1 MFLGDSLIIFDFKT
15 KTMIKINFQSV
26 SLWNSIL
33 VVSVIFT
40 AFVLPVLPEEWQK
53 TVFKMAYSVIYIS
66 ALFSLNKRS
75 KIILVIFFATLILEW
90 FSSMFNLGWLLII
103 SKSTNTLFFLII
115 VFSLIMQIAKSS
127 EVTAVAILGSIA
139 GYLLLGLIYSIFISV
154 IIKNDPGAYS
164 NMPVDLQ
171 QGDHNTASFSLYYSF
186 VTIASLGYGD
196 ICPLKPY
203 TRSLATFIAV
213 SGQFYIAIIVA
224 LLVGKFSAK
233 GGAK

>member
-1 MFLGDSLIIFDFKT
+1 MNR
-15 KTMIKINFQSV
+15 INILS
-26 SLWNSIL
+26 SSIWNSIL

-40 AFVLPVLPEEWQK
+40 TFVLPVLPVEWQRSM
-53 TVFKMAYSVIYIS
+53 FRFAYSVIYIS
-66 ALFSLNKRS
+66 ALFSINKRS
-75 KIILVIFFATLILEW
+75 KTILFIFIATLFLEW
-90 FSSMFNLGWLLII
+90 FSSLFNLEWLLII
-103 SKSTNTLFFLII
+103 SKSTNILFFLII
-115 VFSLIMQIAKSS
+115 VFSLIMQIAKSR

-139 GYLLLGLIYSIFISV
+139 GYLLLGLVYSIFISI

-171 QGDHNTASFSLYYSF
+171 QGDNYTASFSLYYTF

-203 TRSLATFIAV
+203 SRSLATFIAV

-224 LLVGKFSAK
+224 LLVGKFSSQRE
-233 GGAK
+233 G

>member
-1 MFLGDSLIIFDFKT
+1 
-15 KTMIKINFQSV
+15 MIKNYFQFISF
-26 SLWNSIL
+26 WNSVL

-53 TVFKMAYSVIYIS
+53 TVFKLAYSVIYIS

-90 FSSMFNLGWLLII
+90 FSSLFNLGWLLIV
-103 SKSTNTLFFLII
+103 SKSTNILFFLII
-115 VFSLIMQIAKSS
+115 VFSLIMQIAKSR

-139 GYLLLGLIYSIFISV
+139 GYLLLGLVYSVFISI

-164 NMPVDLQ
+164 NMPVDFQ
-171 QGDHNTASFSLYYSF
+171 QGGYNTASFSLYYSF
-186 VTIASLGYGD
+186 VTLSTLGYGD
-196 ICPLKPY
+196 INPLKPY

-224 LLVGKFSAK
+224 LLVGKFSSK